1 MGAVRIRLRM
11 RVFAKRMRALLLLLS
26 TIAILYGLLQTAEGT
41 LVDAG
46 ETSTAQQD
54 ASADKAVN
62 EDGQESVMDLPDYE
76 DDHDD
81 DKESFEDDY
90 EFIGLD
96 RAGSPET
103 WPRMEL

>member
-41 LVDAG
+41 LDDAG
-46 ETSTAQQD
+46 ETSAAEQD

-76 DDHDD
+76 DDD

>member
-1 MGAVRIRLRM
+1 MGVRIRLRM

-41 LVDAG
+41 VVDAG
-46 ETSTAQQD
+46 ETSAAEQD
-54 ASADKAVN
+54 ASEDKDVN

-76 DDHDD
+76 DDNDD